1 MHPLCCFSKSR
12 MNKKKLDRDKL
23 FYDTIKCSLWEL
35 LKLNI
40 CKKIKKCGTILY
52 KLEMAHM
59 HESTLIIFYK
69 LFYTINIF
77 IIKNFNFLQDE
88 YETF

>member
-40 CKKIKKCGTILY
+40 CKKNK
-52 KLEMAHM
+52 EMRD
-59 HESTLIIFYK
+59 Y
-69 LFYTINIF
+69 F
-77 IIKNFNFLQDE
+77 I
-88 YETF
+88 